1 MKKHPLSI
9 LGMALTT
16 ISAVLFLFVYL
27 ADAFGLHTNP
37 YMGIVFF
44 LIMPAFFIAGLVMIP
59 IFLLDNWLRFEWLPL
74 VPIFVQAL
82 IGLTLVYTSVFVY
95 RLYRSLL

>member
-1 MKKHPLSI
+1 MKKHPLSL

-44 LIMPAFFIAGLVMIP
+44 LIMPAFFVLGLVLIP
-59 IFLLDNWLRFEWLPL
+59 IGVFSSAGGLDKGCSRTN
-74 VPIFVQAL
+74 
-82 IGLTLVYTSVFVY
+82 S
-95 RLYRSLL
+95 